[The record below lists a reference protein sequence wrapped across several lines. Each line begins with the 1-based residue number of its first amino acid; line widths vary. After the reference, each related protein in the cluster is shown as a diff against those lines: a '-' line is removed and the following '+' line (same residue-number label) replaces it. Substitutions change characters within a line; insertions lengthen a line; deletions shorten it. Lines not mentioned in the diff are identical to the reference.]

1 MERYMEGLFII
12 MKMDVGNKQNM
23 RMAKNMEDTEKRKM
37 ERLQNSMNIRMEII
51 TESIEFTRK
60 MEKIFKN
67 KGFMKMG

>member
-1 MERYMEGLFII
+1 MERYMEGLFMI

>member
-1 MERYMEGLFII
+1 MERYMEGLFMI

-67 KGFMKMG
+67 KGFMKMA

>member
-1 MERYMEGLFII
+1 MERYMEGLFMI
-12 MKMDVGNKQNM
+12 MKMGVGNKQNM

-67 KGFMKMG
+67 KGFMKMA